1 MRTGSFLLAGFLL
14 LATCV
19 ILARMFAANY
29 PGASTTAIVIFVAL
43 WLVVAA
49 FNMWVGVARAGYA
62 AAEELPIFLL
72 IFGVPAAVAVILKWK
87 FI

>member
-1 MRTGSFLLAGFLL
+1 MRTPLFLLAGFLL

-19 ILARMFAANY
+19 ILAKLFSSNY
-29 PGASTTAIVIFVAL
+29 PGASTTATVIFVLL
-43 WLVVAA
+43 WSAIAA
-49 FNMWVGVARAGYA
+49 FNMWVGVAKAGYA

-72 IFGVPAAVAVILKWK
+72 IFGVPAVVAVILKWK

>member
-1 MRTGSFLLAGFLL
+1 MRTPSFLLAGFLL

-19 ILARMFAANY
+19 ILARMFSSNY
-29 PGASTTAIVIFVAL
+29 PGAATTATVIFVAL
-43 WLVVAA
+43 WLTIAG
-49 FNMWVGVARAGYA
+49 FNMWVGVNKAGYA

-72 IFGVPAAVAVILKWK
+72 IFGVPAALAVILKWK